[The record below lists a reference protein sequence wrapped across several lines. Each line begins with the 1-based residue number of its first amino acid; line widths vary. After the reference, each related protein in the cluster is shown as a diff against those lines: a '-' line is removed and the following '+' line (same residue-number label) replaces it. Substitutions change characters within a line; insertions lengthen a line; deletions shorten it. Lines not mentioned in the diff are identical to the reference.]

1 MKYSMFHLHCP
12 KRNLPYFI
20 CAIHG
25 TLWLNTILPLNLYTK
40 KSVPTPRGV
49 ETEDYSFALPLYFVL

>member
-1 MKYSMFHLHCP
+1 MKYSSFP
-12 KRNLPYFI
+12 

>member
-1 MKYSMFHLHCP
+1 MQPAQIRYSSFP
-12 KRNLPYFI
+12 